1 VRKIFVGLLRPF
13 DCAPHGNPKR
23 IAFEYEYEDEDE
35 DEDEKILAKKQECA
49 LYECKVHKG
58 YERTFFVG

>member
-13 DCAPHGNPKR
+13 GCAPHGNLKR
-23 IAFEYEYEDEDE
+23 IAFEDEDE